1 MWFHCFMKVFWKQQQ
16 QQQTNTLHFTE
27 VKRRIGTTET
37 WTKQEERVMGK
48 VELVG
53 PKEQSVYWRHWT
65 EHFKYYE
72 VSQKIKK
79 KCLEWDICL
88 MCLLKHHMSFYEYA
102 QIFVFFN

>member
-16 QQQTNTLHFTE
+16 QANTLHFTE

-37 WTKQEERVMGK
+37 WTNQEERVMGK

-53 PKEQSVYWRHWT
+53 PKEQSVYWQHWT
-65 EHFKYYE
+65 EHFRNYE
-72 VSQKIKK
+72 FSQKNK

-88 MCLLKHHMSFYEYA
+88 MCLLKHHMSFYEYVK
-102 QIFVFFN
+102 IFVFFN